1 MEGLE
6 LLVAIGGWFVAAI
19 MVGLYLGERGRRIDA
34 QRREGK
40 IPVGRTKKAKVMAEA
55 SDMTPASVKQDM
67 DEARRVYIRDSV
79 AEGFSEK
86 EAERDWHEMMASAST
101 DQLGVSSPS

>member
-6 LLVAIGGWFVAAI
+6 LLVAIGGWFVAAL
-19 MVGLYLGERGRRIDA
+19 VLGLYLGERGRRLDA

-40 IPVGRTKKAKVMAEA
+40 IPVGKVKRAKVQTAA
-55 SDMTPASVKQDM
+55 DMTPASVKLDM
-67 DEARRVYIRDSV
+67 DEARRIYVRDAM

-86 EAERDWHEMMASAST
+86 DAERDWEEMMALSAT
-101 DQLGVSSPS
+101 DQLGVTNG